1 MARPLVAQ
9 LRFARSE
16 LIRCSGDTTFSI
28 VAPVGQCILCTVGTQ
43 MSTVHVAVLIP
54 RPQ

>member
-1 MARPLVAQ
+1 MAHPLVAQ

-16 LIRCSGDTTFSI
+16 LIRCSGDKPFSI
-28 VAPVGQCILCTVGTQ
+28 VAPVGQCTLCTVGTQ
-43 MSTVHVAVLIP
+43 MPTVHVAVLIP